1 MILATNQDKSVPFNP
16 DEQLVRLRSWCRDSA
31 PAFYGDQ
38 ADYLRLL
45 RQHLPQAVRTAL
57 GQLLCGVDRD
67 RLNQL
72 SDQSR
77 TELQERIDQLVN
89 RCSTLLTI
97 EQLQLLARDLLREQH
112 TQRRQL
118 QKAMVESLQR
128 SSDAVDPASSP
139 NESDPVD
146 SRADAGPGT
155 GSVSLS
161 LSPPIDQPDLLEG
174 FLPPRQHA
182 DNRVDEA
189 MSAEFGNDVDAD
201 HSAAHPEPS
210 GHDASGD
217 QSSLDLD
224 IQFEEPP
231 DALEP
236 SELGHDPAQGG
247 SDLDLLRSLF
257 VMAGQAMDADEEASR
272 PTAADAEPSPG
283 DSDDASEFMP
293 SMPLELQRWLDGLDQ
308 AVKRRLRNLS
318 HAINVELLRAGLATS
333 LLPMSLLDAV
343 LSGQVETLPSASN
356 VLRLRVPLPI
366 TPHAGDELMDLSCI
380 LLRTADVEF
389 DQVALRRCRS
399 RLRQRKRSLLTM
411 VRQQRHWQRRA
422 QTQQVQQQW
431 WQSPPTSSPQT

>member
-1 MILATNQDKSVPFNP
+1 LATNQDKSVPFNP
-16 DEQLVRLRSWCRDSA
+16 DEQLARLRSWCRDSA

-45 RQHLPQAVRTAL
+45 RHHLPQAVHTAL

-67 RLNQL
+67 RLNLL
-72 SDQSR
+72 SDQAR
-77 TELQERIDQLVN
+77 AELQERIDQLVN

-97 EQLQLLARDLLREQH
+97 EQLQLLARDLSREQK

-128 SSDAVDPASSP
+128 SSDELEPASSP
-139 NESDPVD
+139 TESDPVD
-146 SRADAGPGT
+146 SRAAAGPGT

-174 FLPPRQHA
+174 LLPPRQHA
-182 DNRVDEA
+182 ENQADQA
-189 MSAEFGNDVDAD
+189 MAAEFGNDVDAG
-201 HSAAHPEPS
+201 HIAAHDDNS
-210 GHDASGD
+210 DDDASDAG
-217 QSSLDLD
+217 SSFGLDV
-224 IQFEEPP
+224 QFEEPP
-231 DALEP
+231 TGMEP
-236 SELGHDPAQGG
+236 SELGGDPAQGG

-272 PTAADAEPSPG
+272 PTAADAEPSAG
-283 DSDDASEFMP
+283 DTDDASEFMP

-318 HAINVELLRAGLATS
+318 HAINVELLRAGLASS
-333 LLPMSLLDAV
+333 LLPISLLDAV

-366 TPHAGDELMDLSCI
+366 TPHAGDDLIDLSCI
-380 LLRTADVEF
+380 LLRTADIEF
-389 DQVALRRCRS
+389 DLVPLRRCRS

>member
-1 MILATNQDKSVPFNP
+1 MATNQDKSVPFNP
-16 DEQLVRLRSWCRDSA
+16 DEQLARLRSWCRDSA

-45 RQHLPQAVRTAL
+45 RHHLPQVVHTAL

-72 SDQSR
+72 SEQAR

-97 EQLQLLARDLLREQH
+97 EQLQLLARDLSREQQ

-128 SSDAVDPASSP
+128 SSDAVDPASPST
-139 NESDPVD
+139 ESDPVD
-146 SRADAGPGT
+146 LRGDAGPGT

-174 FLPPRQHA
+174 LLPPRHHTDTRA
-182 DNRVDEA
+182 DQIA
-189 MSAEFGNDVDAD
+189 AQAD
-201 HSAAHPEPS
+201 PS
-210 GHDASGD
+210 DDDASVED
-217 QSSLDLD
+217 SSLGLD

-231 DALEP
+231 DGMEP
-236 SELGHDPAQGG
+236 SELGRDPAQGG

-272 PTAADAEPSPG
+272 PDAADPESSAG

-333 LLPMSLLDAV
+333 LLPISLLDAV

-356 VLRLRVPLPI
+356 VLRLRLPLPI

-389 DQVALRRCRS
+389 DLVPLRRCRG

-431 WQSPPTSSPQT
+431 WQSPPTSSPQA

>member
-1 MILATNQDKSVPFNP
+1 MATHQDNNLSFDP
-16 DEQLVRLRSWCRDSA
+16 DEQLARLRSWCRDSA
-31 PAFYGDQ
+31 PAFYADQ

-45 RQHLPQAVRTAL
+45 RHHLPQAVHTAL

-72 SDQSR
+72 SDQAR

-97 EQLQLLARDLLREQH
+97 EQLQLLARDLSREQQ

-128 SSDAVDPASSP
+128 SSDAVDPASPST
-139 NESDPVD
+139 ESDPVD
-146 SRADAGPGT
+146 LRADAGPGT

-174 FLPPRQHA
+174 LLPPRQHTDTRA
-182 DNRVDEA
+182 DQ
-189 MSAEFGNDVDAD
+189 AEFGNDVDAD
-201 HSAAHPEPS
+201 QIAAHADPS
-210 GHDASGD
+210 DDDASGD
-217 QSSLDLD
+217 DSSLGLD

-231 DALEP
+231 DGMEP
-236 SELGHDPAQGG
+236 SELGSDPAHGG
-247 SDLDLLRSLF
+247 SDLDLLRSWF

-272 PTAADAEPSPG
+272 PNASDVEPSAG

-333 LLPMSLLDAV
+333 LLPISLLDAV

-356 VLRLRVPLPI
+356 VLRLRLPLPI

-389 DQVALRRCRS
+389 DLVPLRRCRG

-431 WQSPPTSSPQT
+431 WQSPPTSSPQA